1 MSGHSKWSQIKRQKG
16 VTDAR
21 RGQLFTKLARDII
34 MAVREGGAN
43 PDSNFQLRLAIQ
55 KARDNN
61 MPSDNIER
69 ALKRGSGEG
78 ETSDLVEIIL
88 EGYGPSGI
96 AVLVQAMSDK
106 RNRTVQEIRHAFVR
120 YGGNLGESGCV
131 SWLFENRGVI
141 SVEDDGSNAEEI
153 ELKAIDAGAED
164 TRVDNGL
171 IEIYTMPEDL
181 EKVRQALEADVNIVS
196 TETSMRPKTTVY
208 LDDERK
214 AGQVLNFLD
223 ALEEMDDVQ
232 RVFSNVDFPDS
243 VLEKLHG

>member
-43 PDSNFQLRLAIQ
+43 PDSNFQLRLAVQ

-106 RNRTVQEIRHAFVR
+106 RNRTVQEIRHAFTR
-120 YGGNLGESGCV
+120 YGGSLGEAGCV

-141 SVEDDGSNAEEI
+141 SVEGDGSNAEEI

-164 TRVDNGL
+164 TKVDNGL

-243 VLEKLHG
+243 VLEKLHS